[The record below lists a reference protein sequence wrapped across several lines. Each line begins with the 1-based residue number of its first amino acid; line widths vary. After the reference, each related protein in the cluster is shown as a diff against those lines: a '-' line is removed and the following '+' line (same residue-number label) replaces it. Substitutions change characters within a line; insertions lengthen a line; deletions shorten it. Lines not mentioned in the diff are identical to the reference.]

1 MFTKS
6 STLNKS
12 INNRVTSLRFQKI
25 FSDPNFTKLTL
36 LTVSTCLV
44 IYLILPC
51 KTQYLINSVL
61 KHPLIVSSLIVL
73 CLVISIINMPV
84 GISLLIFLAAVYFG
98 QNGYLSLVCNRLS
111 IESDTSTDSNDNASN
126 DNIGNDN
133 IGNDNIGNDNVVK
146 EGFKS
151 KSYKED
157 IKEKEEELYGKIKS
171 LFSDGPF
178 SKSIDEY
185 KSARKELLNED
196 MAETN
201 MEKYEYKLSKSKT
214 GGGKKN
220 KETFND
226 TSSSKKKDG
235 GKRNME
241 KFQSIPMRKFNPA
254 DKDDT
259 NLLLVME
266 HCKDIQNRI
275 EYEYEDITYL
285 KKYIKD
291 KLEKII
297 DLLELVDDE

>member
-6 STLNKS
+6 STLNKN
-12 INNRVTSLRFQKI
+12 INNRVTSLRFQKL

-111 IESDTSTDSNDNASN
+111 IESDTSTDINDNVVD
-126 DNIGNDN
+126 DNV
-133 IGNDNIGNDNVVK
+133 GNDNVVK

-151 KSYKED
+151 KSYKSD
-157 IKEKEEELYGKIKS
+157 IKEKEEELSGKIKS

-185 KSARKELLNED
+185 KSARKDLLNED

-201 MEKYEYKLSKSKT
+201 MEKYEYKLSKSKIGSGT
-214 GGGKKN
+214 KN
-220 KETFND
+220 KETFNNS
-226 TSSSKKKDG
+226 SSSKKKDG

-266 HCKDIQNRI
+266 HCKDIQTRI

>member
-6 STLNKS
+6 STLNKN
-12 INNRVTSLRFQKI
+12 INNRVTSLRFQKL

-111 IESDTSTDSNDNASN
+111 IESDTITDNNDNVV
-126 DNIGNDN
+126 DDKV
-133 IGNDNIGNDNVVK
+133 GNDNVVK

-151 KSYKED
+151 KSYKSD
-157 IKEKEEELYGKIKS
+157 IKEKEEELSGKIKS

-185 KSARKELLNED
+185 KSARKDLLNED

-201 MEKYEYKLSKSKT
+201 MEKYEYKLSKSKIGSGT
-214 GGGKKN
+214 KN
-220 KETFND
+220 KETFNNS
-226 TSSSKKKDG
+226 SSSKKKDG

-266 HCKDIQNRI
+266 HCKDIQTRI

>member
-6 STLNKS
+6 STLNKN
-12 INNRVTSLRFQKI
+12 INNRVTSLRFQKL

-111 IESDTSTDSNDNASN
+111 IESDTSTDINDNVVD
-126 DNIGNDN
+126 DNV
-133 IGNDNIGNDNVVK
+133 GNDNVVK

-151 KSYKED
+151 KSYKSD
-157 IKEKEEELYGKIKS
+157 IKEKEEELSGKIKS

-185 KSARKELLNED
+185 KSARKDLLNED

-214 GGGKKN
+214 GAVNKN
-220 KETFND
+220 KETFNN

-266 HCKDIQNRI
+266 HCKDIQTRI